1 MVAICNSSGAYIY
14 NCSEKAA
21 DNRIEKTN
29 ESIYAR
35 GGMDYDENGN
45 HRMED
50 GMCGCLFIVPEL
62 IDILSQ
68 IGVEA
73 VYFKKEKD
81 YVKYEKE
88 QLKKVDYI
96 FKNFLKGRRMYE
108 NNCIVGC

>member
-14 NCSEKAA
+14 NCSEKVA

-68 IGVEA
+68 IGVLAAYEQ
-73 VYFKKEKD
+73 FKKNLGDSITGSHAEINQIRET
-81 YVKYEKE
+81 YYWNF
-88 QLKKVDYI
+88 YI
-96 FKNFLKGRRMYE
+96 N
-108 NNCIVGC
+108 

>member
-50 GMCGCLFIVPEL
+50 ACVDVYSSYQNLL
-62 IDILSQ
+62 ISYHRL
-68 IGVEA
+68 V
-73 VYFKKEKD
+73 
-81 YVKYEKE
+81 
-88 QLKKVDYI
+88 
-96 FKNFLKGRRMYE
+96 
-108 NNCIVGC
+108 

>member
-14 NCSEKAA
+14 NCSEKVA

-50 GMCGCLFIVPEL
+50 GMCGCLF
-62 IDILSQ
+62 
-68 IGVEA
+68 VE
-73 VYFKKEKD
+73 V
-81 YVKYEKE
+81 
-88 QLKKVDYI
+88 
-96 FKNFLKGRRMYE
+96 R
-108 NNCIVGC
+108 